1 MAQFET
7 IGGGSTLSSDR
18 LTIRKVVVG
27 IDGEQISAP
36 SAPLGYILTNSSVTQ
51 EAGGVERAV
60 FEYTAAASESSATY
74 NQYGKRVELTGGTR
88 EVPIQTHPAFKL
100 LTETEIAEVLTKIEN
115 PQPDFWATF
124 ADETQQLLYDFLRRK
139 VEYVLAPAIVGRVS
153 EFESTLPD
161 LSIVAKV
168 ANPPELTAP
177 DGNFWICT
185 SVTASP
191 IGERYEVTREYTLN
205 FSDWEDVETLYGY
218 E

>member
-27 IDGEQISAP
+27 IGGEQISAP
-36 SAPLGYILTNSSVTQ
+36 DAPRGYILTNSSVTQ
-51 EAGGVERAV
+51 EAAGVERAV

-88 EVPIQTHPAFKL
+88 EVPIQTHPAFRL
-100 LTETEIAEVLTKIEN
+100 LSETQLAEVLTQIEN
-115 PQPDFWATF
+115 PTPDIHANF
-124 ADETQQLLYDFLRRK
+124 AYSTQQLLYDFLRRK

-177 DGNFWICT
+177 EGNFWICT

-205 FSDWEDVETLYGY
+205 FSDWEEVEILYGY

>member
-7 IGGGSTLSSDR
+7 IGGGSTDSGDR
-18 LTIRKVVVG
+18 SIIRKVIVNTE
-27 IDGEQISAP
+27 GEEITAPAAP
-36 SAPLGYILTNSSVTQ
+36 SGYRLTNASTTQ
-51 EAGGVERAV
+51 EAGGVQRAV
-60 FEYTAAASESSATY
+60 FEYTAAGEGGATY

-88 EVPIQTHPAFKL
+88 EVPIQTHPAFKT
-100 LTETEIAEVLTKIEN
+100 LTETQIAEVLTKIEN

-153 EFESTLPD
+153 EFESVLPD

-168 ANPPELTAP
+168 ADPPELTAP
-177 DGNFWICT
+177 EGNFWICT

-191 IGERYEVTREYTLN
+191 IGEKYEVIREYTLN
-205 FSDWEDVETLYGY
+205 FSDWAEVETLYGY

>member
-7 IGGGSTLSSDR
+7 IGGGSTLSADR
-18 LTIRKVVVG
+18 AIIRKVVVG
-27 IDGEQISAP
+27 TDGEEISVP
-36 SAPLGYILTNSSVTQ
+36 SSPSGYILTNSSITQ
-51 EAGGVERAV
+51 EAGGVQRAV

-88 EVPIQTHPAFKL
+88 EVPIQTHPAFKTL
-100 LTETEIAEVLTKIEN
+100 SETQIAEVLTKIEN

-124 ADETQQLLYDFLRRK
+124 ADETQQLLYNFLRRK
-139 VEYVLAPAIVGRVS
+139 VDYALAPAIVGRVS

-177 DGNFWICT
+177 EGNFWICT

>member
-7 IGGGSTLSSDR
+7 IGGGFTESGDR
-18 LTIRKVVVG
+18 SIIRKVIVSTE
-27 IDGEQISAP
+27 GEEITAP
-36 SAPLGYILTNSSVTQ
+36 GAPPGYRLTNASTTQ
-51 EAGGVERAV
+51 EAGGVQRAV
-60 FEYTAAASESSATY
+60 FEYTAAGEGGATY

-88 EVPIQTHPAFKL
+88 EVPIQTHPAFKT
-100 LTETEIAEVLTKIEN
+100 LTETQLAEVLTKIEN
-115 PQPDFWATF
+115 PTPDVHASF
-124 ADETQQLLYDFLRRK
+124 ANETQQLLYDFLRRK

-153 EFESTLPD
+153 EFESALPD

-168 ANPPELTAP
+168 ADPPELAAP

-191 IGERYEVTREYTLN
+191 IGEKYEVIREYTLN
-205 FSDWEDVETLYGY
+205 FSDWAEVETLYGY

>member
-7 IGGGSTLSSDR
+7 IGGGSTDSGDR
-18 LTIRKVVVG
+18 SIIRKVIVSTE
-27 IDGEQISAP
+27 GEEITTPAAP
-36 SAPLGYILTNSSVTQ
+36 SGYRLTNASTAQ
-51 EAGGVERAV
+51 EAGGLQRAV
-60 FEYTAAASESSATY
+60 FEYTAAGEGGATY

-124 ADETQQLLYDFLRRK
+124 ANETQQLLYDFLRRK

-153 EFESTLPD
+153 EFETALPD

-168 ANPPELTAP
+168 ADPPELTAP

-191 IGERYEVTREYTLN
+191 IGEKYEVIREYTLN
-205 FSDWEDVETLYGY
+205 FSDWAEVETLYGY

>member
-7 IGGGSTLSSDR
+7 IGGGSTDSGDR
-18 LTIRKVVVG
+18 SIIRKVIVSTDSEE
-27 IDGEQISAP
+27 ITAP
-36 SAPLGYILTNSSVTQ
+36 SAPNGYRLTNASTAQ
-51 EAGGVERAV
+51 EAGGVQRAV
-60 FEYTAAASESSATY
+60 FEYTAAGEGGATY

-88 EVPIQTHPAFKL
+88 EVPIQTHPAFKT
-100 LTETEIAEVLTKIEN
+100 LTETQIAEVLTKIEN
-115 PQPDFWATF
+115 PQPDFWAIF

-153 EFESTLPD
+153 EFESALPD

-168 ANPPELTAP
+168 ADPPELTAP
-177 DGNFWICT
+177 EGNFWICT

-191 IGERYEVTREYTLN
+191 IGEKYEVIREYTLN
-205 FSDWEDVETLYGY
+205 FSDWAEVETLYGY

>member
-7 IGGGSTLSSDR
+7 IGGGSTDSGDR
-18 LTIRKVVVG
+18 SIIRKVIVST
-27 IDGEQISAP
+27 DGEEITAP
-36 SAPLGYILTNSSVTQ
+36 DAPAGYRLTNASTAQ
-51 EAGGVERAV
+51 EAGGVQRAV
-60 FEYTAAASESSATY
+60 FEYTAAGEGGATY

-88 EVPIQTHPAFKL
+88 EVPIQTHPAFKT
-100 LTETEIAEVLTKIEN
+100 LTETQIAEVLTKIEN
-115 PQPDFWATF
+115 PQPDFWAIF

-153 EFESTLPD
+153 EFETALPD

-168 ANPPELTAP
+168 ADPPELTAP
-177 DGNFWICT
+177 EGNFWICT

-191 IGERYEVTREYTLN
+191 IGEKYEVIREYTLN
-205 FSDWEDVETLYGY
+205 FSDWAEVETLYGY

>member
-1 MAQFET
+1 MAQIET
-7 IGGGSTLSSDR
+7 IGGGSTDSGDR
-18 LTIRKVVVG
+18 SIIRKVIVSTE
-27 IDGEQISAP
+27 GEEITAPGAP
-36 SAPLGYILTNSSVTQ
+36 SGYRLTNASTAQ
-51 EAGGVERAV
+51 EAGGLQRAV
-60 FEYTAAASESSATY
+60 FEYTAAGEGGATY

-100 LTETEIAEVLTKIEN
+100 LTETQLAEVLTAIEN
-115 PQPDFWATF
+115 PTPDVHASF
-124 ADETQQLLYDFLRRK
+124 ANETQQLLYDFLRRK

-153 EFESTLPD
+153 EFETALPD

-168 ANPPELTAP
+168 ADPPELTAP

-191 IGERYEVTREYTLN
+191 IGEKYEVIREYTLN
-205 FSDWEDVETLYGY
+205 FSDWAEVETLYGY